1 MLAVGFFS
9 TMPLPRGGA
18 YGKMNLLSHRTGY
31 RTKKGENDMAKTLVL
46 AEKPSVGRELA
57 RVLGCTRG
65 GNGYMEGDRYIVTWA
80 LGHLVTLADPDVYEK
95 RWEKWDME
103 DLPMLP
109 QTMKLVV
116 IPESRR
122 QYQTVSGLMK
132 RGDVTE
138 LIIAT
143 DAGREGELV
152 ARWIMQKAGWKGKTR
167 RLWISSQTDKAIR
180 EGFQNLKPAAEY
192 DSLYRSAQARS
203 EADWLVGLN
212 VTRALT
218 CKWGAQL
225 SAGRVQTPTLSLITR
240 REEEIRRFVPKEY
253 WGISAKLDGFTA
265 YWRDGKGNASIFD
278 KQKAEELTAK
288 LKGKSAVL
296 TRVEKT
302 WKQTPPPAAYD
313 LTELQRDANK
323 KYAYSAKET
332 LDIMQRL
339 YEQHKLLTYPR
350 TDSRYISD
358 DVVSTLPERL
368 QSCMVDV
375 YKPLAQEICRKRP
388 LQVKY
393 LVNNA
398 KVTDHHA
405 IIPTEEQP
413 YLYNLSGPERN
424 IYDLVVRRFL
434 AVLMPPFEYE
444 EVKLTLNIGGETFT
458 ARGKHVLNQG
468 WRAAYDRSFT
478 MEEEAEDEEEQRL
491 PALRQG
497 DKLPVSAITLRPGK
511 TKPAARYTEAT
522 LLSAMEH
529 PSATVS
535 DRNLSRILEETSGLG
550 TPATR
555 ADIIEK
561 LFSSFYIERRGKELV
576 PTSKGLQLVELV
588 PEELRSAEMTARW
601 EDKLAAIAKGKVS
614 DKQFVADMRAY
625 ATDLVKQVKASDKT
639 FHHDNQTRS
648 PCPECGKMLLKVK
661 GKRGEMLV
669 CPDREC
675 GYRRSI
681 TQITNARCP
690 NCHKKMELRGEGEK
704 QMFVCVCGYR
714 EKLADFKE
722 RRASA
727 GANKR
732 EVQKYLAK
740 QDQPAGSSAMADAM
754 ARWLEANKKDR

>member
-1 MLAVGFFS
+1 
-9 TMPLPRGGA
+9 
-18 YGKMNLLSHRTGY
+18 MN
-31 RTKKGENDMAKTLVL
+31 GENSMGKTLVL

-57 RVLGCTRG
+57 RVLGCARG

-80 LGHLVTLADPDVYEK
+80 LGHLVTLADPDAYDK
-95 RWEKWDME
+95 KWEKWDME

-132 RGDVTE
+132 RGDVSE

-180 EGFQNLKPAAEY
+180 AGFRSLHPAAEY

-225 SAGRVQTPTLSLITR
+225 SAGRVQTPTLALITR
-240 REEEIRRFVPKEY
+240 REEEIRRFVPREF
-253 WGISAKLDGFTA
+253 WGVSAKLQGFTA
-265 YWRDGKGNASIFD
+265 YWRDAKGNASVFD
-278 KQKAEELTAK
+278 RQRAEELVEK
-288 LKGKSAVL
+288 LKGKPAVL

-332 LDIMQRL
+332 LDLMQRL

-358 DVVSTLPERL
+358 DVVPTLPERL

-375 YKPLAQEICRKRP
+375 YKPLAQEIYRKRP
-388 LQVKY
+388 LQTRY

-444 EVKLTLNIGGETFT
+444 EIKLTLTIGGETFT

-468 WRAAYDRSFT
+468 WRAAYDHSFGL
-478 MEEEAEDEEEQRL
+478 EEETDDEGEQSL

-497 DKLPVSAITLRPGK
+497 DKMPVSAVALRPGK
-511 TKPAARYTEAT
+511 TSPPARYTEAT

-529 PSATVS
+529 PSGTVS

-561 LFSSFYIERRGKELV
+561 LFSAFYIERRGKELI
-576 PTSKGLQLVELV
+576 PTSKGIQLVELV
-588 PEELRSAEMTARW
+588 PEELRSAELTARW
-601 EDKLAAIAKGKVS
+601 EDTLADIAKGKAS
-614 DKQFVADMRAY
+614 DRQFVSGMRDY
-625 ATDLVKQVKASDKT
+625 AADLVKQVKASDKT

-704 QMFVCVCGYR
+704 QMFVCACGYR

-732 EVQKYLAK
+732 EVQKYLAS
-740 QDQPAGSSAMADAM
+740 QDQPNGSSAMADAM
-754 ARWLEANKKDR
+754 ARWLEANRKK